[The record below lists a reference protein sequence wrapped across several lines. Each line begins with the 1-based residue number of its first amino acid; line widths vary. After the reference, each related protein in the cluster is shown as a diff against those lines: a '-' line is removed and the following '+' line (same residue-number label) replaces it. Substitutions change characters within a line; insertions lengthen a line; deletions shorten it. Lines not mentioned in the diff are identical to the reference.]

1 MLADLGGREFPS
13 EQVWEVGG
21 HMDNRLHQDT
31 DWHDWKH
38 YLPINYMCG
47 W

>member
-21 HMDNRLHQDT
+21 HMENRLHHTQIDT
-31 DWHDWKH
+31 TENITF
-38 YLPINYMCG
+38 P
-47 W
+47 